1 MGPGW
6 VLGAL
11 SGLSEPQT
19 EWKDERSESARALD
33 CHGDDYRLHSAPYGE
48 GEVREGTSLR
58 PLCIP
63 LPVAVGPYDA
73 AAATAAPEHA
83 SFQHCS
89 QPGLASNVDEHLRQ
103 ARLGHRFG
111 TRV

>member
-11 SGLSEPQT
+11 PRLSEPQK
-19 EWKDERSESARALD
+19 EYKHEICESQRALD

-83 SFQHCS
+83 SFQYCS
-89 QPGLASNVDEHLRQ
+89 QPRLASDVDERLRQ
-103 ARLGHRFG
+103 ARLGHGYG